1 MTPVVQQQRFF
12 VQRPKITPSVE
23 RLVAQRSNL
32 MQLLS
37 VVCESS
43 FVKTI
48 SWFAS
53 IATTPMICE
62 SMLCRKYDY
71 ASSSAA

>member
-1 MTPVVQQQRFF
+1 
-12 VQRPKITPSVE
+12 
-23 RLVAQRSNL
+23 

-62 SMLCRKYDY
+62 SMLNKKYEY
-71 ASSSAA
+71 ACVALLNARAPTHGASGLYR